1 MISFSSNTLSRSRSD
16 FLLSES
22 VRLLALTAGGLLL
35 LVVAFLFHESWPALQ
50 GIGLSRFFSDPDWY
64 PTDNSYRLTS
74 MVWGTLLATTGAV
87 LFATPLGI
95 LSALFCH
102 FYAPPLLSRWY
113 RRMVELLAGIPSVV
127 FGFWGLMVLV
137 PIIGRWHPP
146 GPSLMAGVLIL
157 TLMIMPTI
165 MLVSHASIAHVPIA
179 YIHTTSAL
187 GFSRW
192 SMIWHVILP
201 TTKMGLFT
209 GILLGLAR
217 ALGETMAVLM
227 VCGNVVQTPS
237 HLFDPV
243 RTLTA
248 NIALE
253 MAYALGDHRAAL
265 FMSGLFLMGLVVL
278 VVSTAESLRHR
289 NTYVSAK

>member
-1 MISFSSNTLSRSRSD
+1 MRC
-16 FLLSES
+16 
-22 VRLLALTAGGLLL
+22 LALTAGGLLL
-35 LVVAFLFHESWPALQ
+35 LVIAFLFHESWPALHH
-50 GIGLSRFFSDPDWY
+50 IGLTRFFSDPDWY

-74 MVWGTLLATTGAV
+74 MVWGTIFASTGAV
-87 LFATPLGI
+87 LLASPLAI

-102 FYAPPLLSRWY
+102 FYAPPLLSRWF

-127 FGFWGLMVLV
+127 FGFWGLVVLV
-137 PIIGRWHPP
+137 PMIGHWHPP
-146 GPSLMAGVLIL
+146 GPSLLAGILIL
-157 TLMIMPTI
+157 AFMIMPTI
-165 MLVSHASIAHVPIA
+165 MLVAHTSIAHVPLA
-179 YIHTTSAL
+179 YIHSASAL

-192 SMIWHVILP
+192 SMMWHVILP
-201 TTKMGLFT
+201 TTKVGIFT

-237 HLFDPV
+237 RLFDPI

-253 MAYALGDHRAAL
+253 MGYALGDHRAAL

-278 VVSTAESLRHR
+278 FVSMAEGLRHR
-289 NTYVSAK
+289 NTYVATK

>member
-1 MISFSSNTLSRSRSD
+1 M
-16 FLLSES
+16 
-22 VRLLALTAGGLLL
+22 L
-35 LVVAFLFHESWPALQ
+35 LVVAFLFHESWPAFQ
-50 GIGLSRFFSDPDWY
+50 QIGPARFFSDSDWY
-64 PTDNSYRLTS
+64 PTEDAFRLTP
-74 MVWGTLLATTGAV
+74 MIWGTVLTAAGSVLLAS
-87 LFATPLGI
+87 PLGI

-127 FGFWGLMVLV
+127 FGFWGLVVLV
-137 PIIGRWHPP
+137 PLIGRWHPP
-146 GPSLMAGVLIL
+146 GPSLLAGILIL
-157 TLMIMPTI
+157 TFMIMPTI
-165 MLVSHASIAHVPIA
+165 MLVAHTSIAHVPVA
-179 YIHTTSAL
+179 YIHSASAL

-192 SMIWHVILP
+192 SMMWHVILP
-201 TTKMGLFT
+201 TSKVGIFT
-209 GILLGLAR
+209 AILLGMAR

-237 HLFDPV
+237 HLFDPI
-243 RTLTA
+243 RTLTP

-278 VVSTAESLRHR
+278 VVCMAEALRHR
-289 NTYVSAK
+289 NIYVATR